1 MLAISANELAD
12 IQAEAA
18 AAACDLSCVIKR
30 GTRTP
35 VASGGASVAFNPIAT
50 VNAGMTQPTAGQLQ
64 NYNYIIADKSA
75 WMVKF
80 AIGTD
85 VKEKDQLVIGG
96 LTMTVAKV
104 LNPRSYPT
112 LITALATE
120 V

>member
-1 MLAISANELAD
+1 MLSAAELAD
-12 IQAEAA
+12 IQADAA
-18 AAACDLSCVIKR
+18 AAACDLSCVITR

-35 VASGGASVAFNPIAT
+35 IASGGGSVSPNTIAT

-64 NYNYIIADKSA
+64 NYDYIVASKSA

-85 VKEKDQLVIGG
+85 VKEKDQLVING
-96 LTMTVAKV
+96 MTLYVAKV
-104 LNPRSYPT
+104 LNPRSYPA
-112 LITALATE
+112 LITVLATE